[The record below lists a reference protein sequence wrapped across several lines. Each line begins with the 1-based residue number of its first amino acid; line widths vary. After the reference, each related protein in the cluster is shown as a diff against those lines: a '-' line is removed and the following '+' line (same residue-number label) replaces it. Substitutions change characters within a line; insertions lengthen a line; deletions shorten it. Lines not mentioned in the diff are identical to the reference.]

1 MMHLRFV
8 HAADLHLDSPFT
20 GIRSSAPEGVAHALY
35 KATFEAYDNLIDLC
49 IEEKV
54 DALLVAGD
62 VYDSADRSLRAQQAF
77 IRGLRRLDAA
87 GIRSFVC
94 HGNHDPLNGW
104 EAQLTYPSSCHR
116 FGAEWEA
123 APMFV
128 DDPSRAVVYGI
139 SYAQQ
144 VVNRNLVS
152 ELDIVES
159 GPFAIGLLHANVGD
173 KPGHAPYAPCSLEDL
188 ERTGI
193 DYWALGHV
201 HTREVMRKHS
211 PAVVYPGNPQGRH
224 VNEDGARG
232 VYLVEVDGDDIRLD
246 FTPVDTVRWV
256 NLSVDATQFETD
268 QGLRDELDRK
278 IEAALDQA
286 EGRGVVAR
294 VSLRGRTHLTLSL
307 RRQGYVDELIEDANS
322 DWAARSPFVWCERI
336 EDLTASPIDREEL
349 LKGSDFL
356 AEVLRTAE
364 GAKHEPE
371 GLAKLRERLADL
383 YQHHRYRRYLD
394 ALGLT
399 DDELLAL
406 LDRAEAMTVELLA
419 GHRP

>member
-1 MMHLRFV
+1 MTHLRFV

-123 APMFV
+123 APMFE

-152 ELDIVES
+152 ELGTVES
-159 GPFAIGLLHANVGD
+159 SPFTIDLLHANVGD
-173 KPGHAPYAPCSLEDL
+173 KPGHALYAPCSLEDL

-201 HTREVMRKHS
+201 HTREVMRPHG

-246 FTPVDTVRWV
+246 FTPVDTVRWAR
-256 NLSVDATQFETD
+256 LSVDASRMETD
-268 QGLRDELDRK
+268 QELQDRLLEQIGK
-278 IEAALDQA
+278 ALEEA
-286 EGRGVVAR
+286 EGRPLVVR
-294 VSLRGRTHLTLSL
+294 TEVTGRTSLHRNL
-307 RRQGYVDELIEDANS
+307 RRPQYMEDLLELVNTTYADG
-322 DWAARSPFVWCERI
+322 SPFAWCERI
-336 EDLTASPIDREEL
+336 EDHTASSIDRHEL

-364 GAKHEPE
+364 TAKRKPE
-371 GLAKLRERLADL
+371 ELGRLRDRLADL
-383 YQHHRYRRYLD
+383 YTHHRYRHYLD
-394 ALGLT
+394 DFGLT
-399 DDELLAL
+399 DDELLEL
-406 LDRAEAMTVELLA
+406 LDRAEVTAVDLLA
-419 GHRP
+419 GN